1 MNVDPARP
9 AGKAGELKEGTG
21 SLDGN
26 RDRLRWG
33 FAASPALLMRRVFGD
48 GLHVMPPKALITGIT
63 GQDGSYLTEWLLGR
77 GYEVHGVVR
86 RTSSLERSRL
96 SHLYADGSVYNQT
109 LHLHYADLDDPTT
122 LRRVLLRVAP
132 DELYHL
138 AGQSH
143 VGLSFDIPESTC
155 EMTAMGTLRLL
166 EMVRDLPK
174 PPRLFHAGSSEM
186 FGRPAVAPQNEE
198 TPFQPCSPYGAAKVF
213 ATQMVRIYREAHGLY
228 AVNGILYN
236 HESPRRGE
244 NFVTRKICRAAAAI
258 RDGRQKELSLGD
270 TSARRDWGDAR
281 DYVRGMWLS
290 LQQDTPRDY
299 LFASGVLH
307 SVQDVVEVA
316 FASVG
321 LDWRQ
326 HVRQDSRFMRPAEPT
341 NLVGDASRARAILG
355 WKPEIGFEQLITEMT
370 CAERTQSGTAA

>member
-1 MNVDPARP
+1 MKSAL
-9 AGKAGELKEGTG
+9 AGGGAGFGLCT
-21 SLDGN
+21 
-26 RDRLRWG
+26 
-33 FAASPALLMRRVFGD
+33 AAMAK
-48 GLHVMPPKALITGIT
+48 KALITGIT
-63 GQDGSYLTEWLLGR
+63 GQDGSYLTELLIAN

-96 SHLYADGSVYNQT
+96 NHLYADPAVYGRT

-122 LRRVLLRVAP
+122 LRRVLVRVAP

-166 EMVRDLPK
+166 EMIRDLPK
-174 PPRLFHAGSSEM
+174 PPRLFHAASSEI
-186 FGRPAVAPQNEE
+186 FGKPEKAPQNED
-198 TPFQPCSPYGAAKVF
+198 TPFNPVNPYGTAKAFAA
-213 ATQMVRIYREAHGLY
+213 QMVRIYRQAHRLF

-258 RDGRQKELSLGD
+258 RQGRQKELMLGD
-270 TSARRDWGDAR
+270 TTAKRDWGDAR

-290 LQQDTPRDY
+290 LQHDEAQDY
-299 LFASGVLH
+299 IFASGVLH
-307 SVQDVVEVA
+307 SVQDVVETA
-316 FASVG
+316 FQSVG
-321 LDWRQ
+321 LDWKDY
-326 HVRQDSRFMRPAEPT
+326 VKQDARFMRPAEPLL
-341 NLVGDASRARAILG
+341 LVGDASRARTVLG
-355 WKPEIGFEQLITEMT
+355 WKPETSFEQLITEMT
-370 CAERTQSGTAA
+370 RAELEAA